1 MHIFACIHNY
11 HVLLI
16 NSFFH
21 VNTFTYFLKPFL
33 VPDKGECRKGELC
46 QKYKL
51 PARFSDGVITKTVRS
66 EIITVIALG
75 MWQITTQPTSEEYT
89 SICRALVQ
97 KFPVL
102 KDTHGN
108 GYVSCVLA
116 KDHCVSYY
124 LFDMFFP

>member
-1 MHIFACIHNY
+1 MKP
-11 HVLLI
+11 
-16 NSFFH
+16 FH
-21 VNTFTYFLKPFL
+21 V
-33 VPDKGECRKGELC
+33 PDEGECRKGELC
-46 QKYKL
+46 QKYEL
-51 PARFSDGVITKTVRS
+51 PARFSKRVTQAISDGVITKTVRS

-124 LFDMFFP
+124 LLDTFFS